1 MLVSRSKKMSTVSQ
15 KYGTEGLRVI
25 CELLLE
31 QHDYNGEFTEG
42 QMEVV
47 VTLIQDLRDG
57 LHG

>member
-1 MLVSRSKKMSTVSQ
+1 MSTVSQ